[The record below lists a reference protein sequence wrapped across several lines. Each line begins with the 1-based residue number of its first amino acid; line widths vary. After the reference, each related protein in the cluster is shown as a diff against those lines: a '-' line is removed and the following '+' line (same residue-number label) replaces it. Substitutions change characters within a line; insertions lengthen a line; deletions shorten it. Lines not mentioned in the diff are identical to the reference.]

1 MNTRT
6 VSKFFFGAMVIFFIF
21 GCTGLGPRTIPRDRF
36 DYARAISDSWKGQM
50 LLNMVKLRYADVPV
64 FVDVASVISQYTLE
78 GQIELSAG
86 WSNSDLV
93 GDNQM
98 IGGSGKYS
106 DRPTITYSP
115 LVGEKFSRSMTKPI
129 PPPAI
134 FFLIQAGYPADVIFR
149 TCVQAVNGIHNR
161 SGSHSNMREADPE
174 FYRLLLLMRDIQK
187 SGATGM
193 RIEEKKE
200 KQDATIFTLRQKRI
214 TAETEAK
221 ISTTRRL
228 LGLDPQQNEF
238 NVTYGSTPKDAN
250 EIAVLSRSMYEII
263 VEMASYID
271 VPESHLADGRVNES
285 LVDQMDVSKEF
296 GPLLEIQSGDDK
308 PKNAFVKARYD
319 GYWFWIDK
327 RDLRSK
333 RMFTF
338 LMLLFAFT
346 EKEGPVAPLVTVPAG

>member
-1 MNTRT
+1 M
-6 VSKFFFGAMVIFFIF
+6 IFAYIS
-21 GCTGLGPRTIPRDRF
+21 GCTGLGPHTIPRDRF
-36 DYARAISDSWKGQM
+36 DYARAISESWKSQM
-50 LLNMVKLRYADVPV
+50 LLNMIKLRYADVPV

-86 WSNSDLV
+86 WNNSDLV
-93 GDNQM
+93 GDGQM
-98 IGGSGKYS
+98 IGGSGRYS

-115 LVGEKFSRSMTKPI
+115 LIGEKFSRSMTKPI

-134 FFLIQAGYPADVIFR
+134 FFLIQAGYPADLIFR
-149 TCVQAVNGIHNR
+149 TCVETVNGIHNR
-161 SGSHSNMREADPE
+161 SGSLSNMREADPE
-174 FYRLLLLMRDIQK
+174 FYRLVLLMRDIQK

-193 RIEEKKE
+193 RIEQKQAQKE
-200 KQDATIFTLRQKRI
+200 ATIFILRQKRI
-214 TAETEAK
+214 DAEVEAK

-238 NVTYGSTPKDAN
+238 KVTYGSTPQDAN

-271 VPESHLADGRVNES
+271 VPESHLADGRVYES
-285 LVDQMDVSKEF
+285 IVDQMDVSKEF
-296 GPLLEIQSGDDK
+296 GPLLEVQSDANK
-308 PKNAFVKARYD
+308 PKDAFVKARYD
-319 GYWFWIDK
+319 DYWFFIDK

-333 RMFTF
+333 RMFSF

-346 EKEGPVAPLVTVPAG
+346 EKEGPVAPVITVPAG